1 MSAHGTTRRNDQ
13 LEFRSADLLIG
24 MKQSRRTVKRSD
36 RAKQDLASAGTSLP
50 ESLTIATFTF
60 SISCGM
66 LQDDVLDAA
75 PRLMQS

>member
-1 MSAHGTTRRNDQ
+1 MAQPGETISLNLG
-13 LEFRSADLLIG
+13 LLIG
-24 MKQSRRTVKRSD
+24 MKRKQSRRTVKGSD
-36 RAKQDLASAGTSLP
+36 RAKQDPASAGTSLP

-66 LQDDVLDAA
+66 LRDDVLDAA